1 MRGLIYKICLNLH
14 IDLVKWY
21 YKEYILCISIYLVVC
36 TTFIKNLAH
45 VFCRLYLEIM
55 FITLNGKSDVLQS
68 LQR

>member
-1 MRGLIYKICLNLH
+1 MRGLNYKICLNLH
-14 IDLVKWY
+14 IYLVKWY
-21 YKEYILCISIYLVVC
+21 YKEYILSRSIYLVVC

-45 VFCRLYLEIM
+45 VLWRLYLEIM